1 MEGEG
6 ATIQG
11 RQKGWRHFLC
21 YGNNGSDFYSCCY
34 THNACKNIATQ
45 KLDLIHF
52 VGAFS
57 KISQLLCRN

>member
-11 RQKGWRHFLC
+11 RQKGRGHFLC
-21 YGNNGSDFYSCCY
+21 MVIMDLDFYSCCY

-45 KLDLIHF
+45 KLDMIFF